1 MNRICVLN
9 SSKKVHLSTR
19 NGFIELC
26 RFIFAMCIVSHHF
39 LLLPT
44 QSEHYP
50 LIGGYI
56 GVEFFF
62 ILSGYF
68 LYAAAINDV
77 SDQVS
82 VIQVVKR
89 LKKIFPYFVVSW
101 FFGFTISIARTH
113 CNILRVCW
121 NLIVGIPQLLLL
133 SMTGMANREG
143 AANDYVGTGWYLSA
157 LMLAMLIAYPV
168 MHYFRKR
175 FAGLW
180 APLFAIFVYGYFMI
194 VNNNVGVV
202 NQHTICYLGVLRAL
216 AGLSMGSFCYWIAQ
230 TIQLQYGGSLSKF
243 GDIII
248 SVIQIILVTL
258 SLILMEW
265 YIGHNDTL
273 QIILF
278 SCLIVLSMSFDTSV
292 NRFFTNSTSL
302 FLGRFSIAIFL
313 SQSMTYMYGILQY
326 PDDWRLRYITHIGYV
341 LVASV
346 IVYFSV
352 EMLKHFSIG
361 QKIRHLMFKK

>member
-113 CNILRVCW
+113 CNILRVC
-121 NLIVGIPQLLLL
+121 
-133 SMTGMANREG
+133 
-143 AANDYVGTGWYLSA
+143 
-157 LMLAMLIAYPV
+157 
-168 MHYFRKR
+168 
-175 FAGLW
+175 
-180 APLFAIFVYGYFMI
+180 
-194 VNNNVGVV
+194 
-202 NQHTICYLGVLRAL
+202 
-216 AGLSMGSFCYWIAQ
+216 
-230 TIQLQYGGSLSKF
+230 
-243 GDIII
+243 
-248 SVIQIILVTL
+248 
-258 SLILMEW
+258 
-265 YIGHNDTL
+265 
-273 QIILF
+273 
-278 SCLIVLSMSFDTSV
+278 
-292 NRFFTNSTSL
+292 
-302 FLGRFSIAIFL
+302 
-313 SQSMTYMYGILQY
+313 
-326 PDDWRLRYITHIGYV
+326 
-341 LVASV
+341 
-346 IVYFSV
+346 
-352 EMLKHFSIG
+352 
-361 QKIRHLMFKK
+361 